1 MESLRAP
8 KPLLDRQRLERLE
21 RLSLR
26 WNRSF
31 RGVLGGNN
39 VSRYAGVGHEFLDH
53 RNFYPG
59 DDLRAVNWRT
69 YLRLDRLFLKLF
81 CTEPRTPVR
90 ILLDRS
96 ESMALGEPESG
107 SGEPKWTAACR
118 LTAALCYVGLVR
130 LESLH
135 VIPFADKLS
144 EGYRVQGGRSRYAG
158 VADFLCEIDT
168 AGETDLL
175 AVTSQLLAR
184 RPAPGLLLVISD
196 FLDRSDPVRALQHL
210 ADFGNELVLIHI
222 AGPEEREPPWR
233 GEIEAVDAETGNV
246 VPISWDEQN
255 QREHARAYDA
265 FCDSLAY
272 TAARNRGRYLSLT
285 TDVSLEDALYGSLV
299 PREAI
304 SVG

>member
-1 MESLRAP
+1 MRAP
-8 KPLLDRQRLERLE
+8 KPLLDRERLERLE

-90 ILLDRS
+90 ILLDTS
-96 ESMALGEPESG
+96 ESMAVGEPESG
-107 SGEPKWTAACR
+107 PGEPKWTAACR

-130 LESLH
+130 LESIQ
-135 VIPFADKLS
+135 VIPFAQTLS
-144 EGYRVQGGRSRYAG
+144 EGYRAQGGRSRYAG
-158 VADFLCEIDT
+158 VADFLGGVET
-168 AGETDLL
+168 GGETDLENVARGML
-175 AVTSQLLAR
+175 AS
-184 RPAPGLLLVISD
+184 RPAPGLLIVISD
-196 FLDRSDPVRALQHL
+196 FLDRNDPIRPIQHL
-210 ADFGNELVLIHI
+210 ADFGSELVLVQV

-246 VPISWDEQN
+246 VPISWDAEN

-272 TAARNRGRYLSLT
+272 TAARNRGRYLHLT

-299 PREAI
+299 PQDTL